1 MINSSNGG
9 GGADA
14 YTDLSSVNAIR
25 TLGRSDK
32 NQALEKIAQQFESM
46 MVQMMMKSMREANAA
61 FSEGSMFS
69 SPAGDMYED
78 MYDDQIALSL
88 SQGRGLG
95 VAEVMVR
102 QLRQRFGE
110 PQQKAVDTGVGDYMD
125 RKIPQQVMKAPAPSG
140 LSTEA
145 AASVEQPAQFD
156 GSVAGFVDALLPLA
170 QQAAAKLGIDPEVLL
185 AQSALETGWGK
196 KVSIDGSGQSSNN
209 MFNIKADKRWPGATV
224 QVNTVE
230 FNNGVPVPE
239 RASFRV
245 YNNAQHSFDDYVA
258 FVSESPRYSRA
269 TSAQGSEQ
277 FVRELSAA
285 GYATDPQYA
294 DKIIGIINSAPLQQA
309 LASAQLRDSAER

>member
-156 GSVAGFVDALLPLA
+156 GSVAGFVDG
-170 QQAAAKLGIDPEVLL
+170 GIL
-185 AQSALETGWGK
+185 
-196 KVSIDGSGQSSNN
+196 
-209 MFNIKADKRWPGATV
+209 
-224 QVNTVE
+224 
-230 FNNGVPVPE
+230 
-239 RASFRV
+239 
-245 YNNAQHSFDDYVA
+245 
-258 FVSESPRYSRA
+258 
-269 TSAQGSEQ
+269 
-277 FVRELSAA
+277 
-285 GYATDPQYA
+285 
-294 DKIIGIINSAPLQQA
+294 
-309 LASAQLRDSAER
+309 

>member
-239 RASFRV
+239 RASFRA

>member
-125 RKIPQQVMKAPAPSG
+125 RKIPQQVMKAPAPRG
-140 LSTEA
+140 PSTEA

-239 RASFRV
+239 RASFRA